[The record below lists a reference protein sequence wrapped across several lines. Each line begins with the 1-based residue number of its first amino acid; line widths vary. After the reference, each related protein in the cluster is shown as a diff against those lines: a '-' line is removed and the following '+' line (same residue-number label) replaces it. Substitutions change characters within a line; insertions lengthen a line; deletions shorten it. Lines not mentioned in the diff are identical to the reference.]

1 MIDYRAVIARHRI
14 VPKGVIHVG
23 GYHGTENVH
32 YIDMGFTSRIFI
44 EASPATFE
52 VLKQNLEGT
61 GTYCENFAI
70 SDQNGTVDFHA
81 VDHDM
86 SSSLLPL
93 KGHSTI
99 YPWIKE
105 THTTKVQAM
114 RLDDLLLREPYRQM
128 EFNFMN
134 VDVQGAEMLVLG
146 GAIQALKKMDFLN
159 LEVNF
164 DELYEGAPHVR
175 DLDHFLAALGFTR
188 ADTIMVHGTWGDAI
202 WVRDHLTIAHSP

>member
-14 VPKGVIHVG
+14 VPKGVLHVG
-23 GYHGTENVH
+23 GYHGHENEH
-32 YIDMGFTSRIFI
+32 YIDMGFKSCLFI
-44 EASPATFE
+44 EASAPTFE
-52 VLKQNLEGT
+52 VLKKNLEGT
-61 GTYCENFAI
+61 GSYCENYAI
-70 SDQNGTVDFHA
+70 SDTNGTVELHV
-81 VDHDM
+81 VDHEM
-86 SSSLLPL
+86 SSSLLSL

-105 THTTKVQAM
+105 THTVQVEAI
-114 RLDDLLLREPYRQM
+114 RLDDLVAREPYRGM

-146 GAIQALKKMDFLN
+146 GAIQTLKKMDFLN

-202 WVRDHLTIAHSP
+202 WVKDRLTVALSP